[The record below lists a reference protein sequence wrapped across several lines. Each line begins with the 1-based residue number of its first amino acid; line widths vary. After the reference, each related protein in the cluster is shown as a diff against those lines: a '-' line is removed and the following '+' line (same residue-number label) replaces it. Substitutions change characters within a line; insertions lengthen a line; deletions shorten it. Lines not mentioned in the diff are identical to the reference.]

1 MKKYIGI
8 YIAGLLLF
16 LSACYD
22 DKGNYSYSDIN
33 EMTVK
38 MTPASEGERDD
49 IYIFTQSQDDS
60 LLFTL
65 TPEVEQTLEKE
76 SGNLTYTWMRQWTHE
91 RKTHKDTLHTPSCTF
106 GFPPKTAMSYS
117 VMFILKD
124 ETNGQEIYK
133 QLTVKTV
140 VPYIRSWLLL
150 HGNDGDRRIG
160 ALEYDATKLH
170 VQRIETDIYEKLQ
183 GRRRFQ
189 KAFAMKYASGYNRD
203 IEKGD
208 KLFVFQPDS
217 VTWIYPF
224 NCTEQGS
231 TVKMMP
237 GGWNARFVSCTS
249 NLDGKFGVL
258 CDDGK
263 YYHNGA
269 FGYFYQAQAEVG
281 STDYQADRAYMSADA
296 YVTLWDDTHKKLI
309 YYGNNNWYDSW
320 TDSRVDISSFD
331 SRIVYFTPDNLK
343 DFNLSDCRLL
353 WMGKGLTDQSET
365 GASVLLKTNSGGTCH
380 MLNIGYGGKD
390 KSFSLKA
397 PKDDGDEPGFVNV
410 ENLILK
416 NADFDEHTV
425 FASTGAF
432 RNQLFYAQGSDL
444 YLYNII
450 SGESDFLYSTGSG
463 KTITRLAFR
472 QEERGSMD
480 SDFGHERMLG
490 IAVVTAEGQ
499 GEFHE
504 LILDEAGDVSQSSS
518 FDGFGPIIDFCYT
531 YLSHANYDL

>member
-8 YIAGLLLF
+8 CIAGLMLF

-33 EMTVK
+33 EMTLT
-38 MTPASEGERDD
+38 MTPASEGGSEN
-49 IYIFTQSQDDS
+49 IYILTQSQDDS

-65 TPEVEQTLEKE
+65 TPEVKQTLERKD
-76 SGNLTYTWMRQWTHE
+76 GNLSYTWIRQWYHNQ
-91 RKTHKDTLHTPSCTF
+91 KNYQDTLHTKSCTF
-106 GFPPKTAMSYS
+106 AFPPKTAMSYS
-117 VMFILKD
+117 VMFILRD
-124 ETNGQEIYK
+124 ETNGQEIYR

-140 VPYIRSWLLL
+140 VPYIRSWLVM

-160 ALEYDATKLH
+160 ALEYDATRIN
-170 VQRIETDIYEKLQ
+170 VQRMVTDIYEELRGK
-183 GRRRFQ
+183 RRFNN
-189 KAFAMKYASGYNRD
+189 AFAMKYASMYSSN

-224 NCTEQGS
+224 GCTEQAS
-231 TVKMMP
+231 TLRMMP
-237 GGWNARFVSCTS
+237 GSWNARFMSCIS
-249 NLDGKFGVL
+249 NLNGKFGL
-258 CDDGK
+258 LGDNGK

-269 FGYFYQAQAEVG
+269 FGYFYQAQADEG
-281 STDYQADRAYMSADA
+281 ATDYHADRAYISADA
-296 YVTLWDDTHKKLI
+296 YVTLWDDVHKNLL
-309 YYGNNNWYDSW
+309 YYGNDNWYDNW
-320 TDSRVDISSFD
+320 NDNRADVTSFD
-331 SRIVYFTPDNLK
+331 SRIVYFTPEDLK
-343 DFNLSDCRLL
+343 EFDLSDCRVL
-353 WMGKGLTDQSET
+353 WIGKGLTDQAET
-365 GASVLLKTNSGGTCH
+365 GASVLLKANTSGTCY

-390 KSFSLKA
+390 KAFSLY
-397 PKDDGDEPGFVNV
+397 KDDGGEPTFIDTENIVLRNV
-410 ENLILK
+410 
-416 NADFDEHTV
+416 DFDERTV

-450 SGESDFLYSTGSG
+450 SGESDFLYSAGSG

-480 SDFGHERMLG
+480 TDVYYERMLG
-490 IAVVTAEGQ
+490 IAVQTAQGQ

-504 LILDEAGDVSQSSS
+504 LVLDEAGDVSQSSS
-518 FDGFGPIIDFCYT
+518 FDGFGPIVDFCYS
-531 YLSHANYDL
+531 YMSHASYDL